1 MGVQLL
7 PKALL
12 MFHAASR
19 LALSDA
25 LDDLLSRLHS
35 HFRDR
40 PITVSRGYASS
51 SPGVG
56 QYLVSRQYDDD
67 NGALYDDEERARLA
81 VIEHAI
87 LQIAEPGRSALFA
100 QARALC
106 LGTGAFS
113 SPRLPADAT
122 QRARILSEAREALA
136 LRLLEAGIL

>member
-1 MGVQLL
+1 L
-7 PKALL
+7 
-12 MFHAASR
+12 FHAATLQAR
-19 LALSDA
+19 SDA

-35 HFRDR
+35 HYRDR

-67 NGALYDDEERARLA
+67 NGALYDDEERERLA

-87 LQIAEPGRSALFA
+87 LSIAEPGRSALFA

-106 LGTGAFS
+106 LGTSAFS
-113 SPRLPADAT
+113 SPRLPTDQAERD
-122 QRARILSEAREALA
+122 RILRGAREQLA
-136 LRLLEAGIL
+136 LRLVEAGLL